1 MLDQLQ
7 SFTDSLPPFLQW
19 LGVMAAG
26 AVPFIESYGGSALG
40 VAAGVHPVVA
50 VAAAVI
56 GNVATMLLAVGLSG
70 TTRDR
75 LVGAPREQSP
85 RRQRLRA
92 RFDKWGVPGVS
103 LLGQTLLPSQITSAA
118 LVSFGANR
126 RQIIVWQFISIMVW
140 GTVFATL
147 VHLGVDVLRG

>member
-1 MLDQLQ
+1 M
-7 SFTDSLPPFLQW
+7 
-19 LGVMAAG
+19 
-26 AVPFIESYGGSALG
+26 
-40 VAAGVHPVVA
+40 
-50 VAAAVI
+50 
-56 GNVATMLLAVGLSG
+56 
-70 TTRDR
+70 
-75 LVGAPREQSP
+75 
-85 RRQRLRA
+85 
-92 RFDKWGVPGVS
+92 S